1 MIKVMDEMIPQH
13 HSRLR
18 LFRFW
23 ARYRARQDQETI
35 EVLSSPE
42 GRHDVKA
49 AQSAQRASQAK
60 GAAEAG
66 KGGAYWGG

>member
-1 MIKVMDEMIPQH
+1 MIKVMDEMIPQR
-13 HSRLR
+13 HSRRR